1 MANNVYLKGQL
12 ACVSANH
19 IVAVRIVTDGNGF
32 IVQALTVDWAINLNR
47 HDNIDDAVKDKEF
60 FSKSLNHQ

>member
-1 MANNVYLKGQL
+1 MAIHMTGQL
-12 ACVSANH
+12 GCVSANH
-19 IVAVRIVTDGNGF
+19 VVAVRIVPSDNGF
-32 IVQALTVDWAINLNR
+32 VVQALTVDWAINLNQ

>member
-19 IVAVRIVTDGNGF
+19 IVAV
-32 IVQALTVDWAINLNR
+32 LNLLV
-47 HDNIDDAVKDKEF
+47 VKSDR
-60 FSKSLNHQ
+60 